1 MTTAPPAPPGTQAP
15 GPELLGPRV
24 RVGHP
29 MHSRIVEWYDDEAT
43 LLDSGLTMEWVRLMA
58 EDLLYRVP
66 VRQNRLRDDPKSQF
80 SDGMFQYDEN
90 ATTLAMKV
98 MRLATTASPWA
109 ENPTSRTRR
118 FVTNVKVYATDSD
131 QEFRVLSSL
140 LLTRSRYSESVPLV
154 LTGERRDLLRRDG
167 DDGFRLA
174 ERYVLLDQ
182 TTLGFPNLAVFL

>member
-1 MTTAPPAPPGTQAP
+1 MTTAVPPAPSA
-15 GPELLGPRV
+15 EVLGARV
-24 RVGHP
+24 RVGQP
-29 MHSRIVEWYDDEAT
+29 LHSAILEWYDDEAT
-43 LLDSGLTMEWVRLMA
+43 LLDAGHTMDWVKLMA

-90 ATTLAMKV
+90 FTTLAMKV

-109 ENPTSRTRR
+109 ENPVSRTRR
-118 FVTNVKVYATDSD
+118 FVSNVKVYETPVAD
-131 QEFRVLSSL
+131 EYRVISSY
-140 LLTRSRYSESVPLV
+140 LLTRSRYSEPVPLV
-154 LTGERRDLLRRDG
+154 LSGERRDLLRRDG
-167 DDGFRLA
+167 DSFKVA